1 MSRIKLLLDVV
12 EDMRSLADS
21 IQAVAQAMAENEP
34 EPEATPTAAETPAPP
49 KPTIPLETLRARLG
63 EISRAGYTAAVH
75 DLIQKHGATHLSK
88 VDPKDYETLLEEA
101 EALIHAT

>member
-21 IQAVAQAMAENEP
+21 LQAVAAALAGNEP
-34 EPEATPTAAETPAPP
+34 EPEAAPAPVQSDPP
-49 KPTIPLETLRARLG
+49 KPTIKLETLRARLG

-88 VDPKDYETLLEEA
+88 VDPKDYETLLREA
-101 EALIHAT
+101 EALVDAP

>member
-21 IQAVAQAMAENEP
+21 LQAVAAALAENEP
-34 EPEATPTAAETPAPP
+34 EPETIPQNPEPAPA
-49 KPTIPLETLRARLG
+49 KSAIPLETLRAKLG
-63 EISRAGYTAAVH
+63 EISRAGYTAEIH

-88 VDPKDYETLLEEA
+88 VDPKDYETLLREA
-101 EALIHAT
+101 EALVHAT

>member
-21 IQAVAQAMAENEP
+21 IQAVAEAMAGNEP
-34 EPEATPTAAETPAPP
+34 EPETAPAAEKPAPP

-63 EISRAGYTAAVH
+63 EISRAGFTAEVH

-88 VDPKDYETLLEEA
+88 VDPQDYDTLLKEA
-101 EALIHAT
+101 EALLHVT

>member
-21 IQAVAQAMAENEP
+21 IQAVAESLAGSEP
-34 EPEATPTAAETPAPP
+34 EPEAAAAAAEPAPP
-49 KPTIPLETLRARLG
+49 KPTITLETLRARLG

-88 VDPKDYETLLEEA
+88 VDPEDYDTLLKEA
-101 EALIHAT
+101 EALVHAT